1 MEEDIH
7 PFINTK
13 SSKVIFILSIITSI
27 YLFIG
32 WTTNVYSNAF
42 VGAVFEIFWLPAILA
57 TVVLPIISLIFL
69 IKEKFNFKSLY
80 LYSIIIIIVAVLT
93 IIMFKL

>member
-1 MEEDIH
+1 MEENIQ

-13 SSKVIFILSIITSI
+13 TSKVIFIFSIITSI

-57 TVVLPIISLIFL
+57 TAVLPIISLIFL
-69 IKEKFNFKSLY
+69 IKAKFNYRSLY
-80 LYSIIIIIVAVLT
+80 MYSIIIITVAVLT
-93 IIMFKL
+93 IIFINA